1 MVLEQRCKA
10 RKPGLCGEGA
20 GAERER
26 ERETEHPIWPAFTIQ
41 PWIWFPPKI
50 PLNHGGLSHGINYA
64 PHSHPHYHCKAYIQS
79 WITLCSTV
87 AHLLGVQGL
96 NIRLHPL
103 SVLFTLKVAITMQA
117 ETLEQQYTP
126 DTLTLKSKITRWIQA
141 IEKL

>member
-1 MVLEQRCKA
+1 MLHIPSHTITA
-10 RKPGLCGEGA
+10 R
-20 GAERER
+20 
-26 ERETEHPIWPAFTIQ
+26 HIQ
-41 PWIWFPPKI
+41 
-50 PLNHGGLSHGINYA
+50 N
-64 PHSHPHYHCKAYIQS
+64 

-103 SVLFTLKVAITMQA
+103 SVLFALKVAITMQA

-126 DTLTLKSKITRWIQA
+126 DTLSLKSKITHWIQA